1 MEACNESAKLNKK
14 ISIKNFKKKSLLG
27 INY

>member
-14 ISIKNFKKKSLLG
+14 ISLSNFKKKLLG
-27 INY
+27 KN